1 MQGYFLTISVVR
13 FVVNIAKNFDMCHII
28 DGAGGDDF
36 TTPLWNA
43 AKFGHFEIAK
53 ILFNNGA
60 NLNAKDKS
68 GNTPLHIATKNGH
81 SKVIQEQ
88 NDNNIILRGVILKMC
103 LRRWCL

>member
-1 MQGYFLTISVVR
+1 MG
-13 FVVNIAKNFDMCHII
+13 HII

-53 ILFNNGA
+53 ILFSNGA
-60 NLNAKDKS
+60 NLNAKDKA

-81 SKVIQEQ
+81 SKVNFLPALAPSRI
-88 NDNNIILRGVILKMC
+88 
-103 LRRWCL
+103 